1 MTQATQE
8 ATLVPPAAADDAA
21 EFARYFA
28 VSLVA
33 LAIDVA
39 TLFALTAGLGLG
51 YLVANALG
59 FALGTA
65 AAYAG
70 SVRWAF
76 ARRRVAGRGLEF
88 GAFAAIGV
96 AGLLVNEAALWG
108 AVALAGM
115 TLPLAK
121 LAAASA
127 SFVFNYGVRRAILF
141 R

>member
-1 MTQATQE
+1 MTQAAQE
-8 ATLVPPAAADDAA
+8 ASLAPSATVGEAT

-33 LAIDVA
+33 LALDVA
-39 TLFALTAGLGLG
+39 ALFALTAGLGLD

-76 ARRRVAGRGLEF
+76 ARRRVADRGLEF
-88 GAFAAIGV
+88 GAFAAIGA
-96 AGLLVNEAALWG
+96 AGLLVNEATLWA
-108 AVALAGM
+108 AVALAGLA
-115 TLPLAK
+115 LPIAK